1 MPFFKFSY
9 IGLLLIVRFWWDRF
23 TLMPV
28 PAEPGFF
35 FAYQIFKKSFTRNMT
50 PSDVPCVSVHYQPTH
65 NYVYYH
71 EQILKIYGNGMDPP
85 DFSEQPSHY
94 GNRTRVRRMVRKRE
108 SNALT
113 ARFCSNS

>member
-1 MPFFKFSY
+1 
-9 IGLLLIVRFWWDRF
+9 
-23 TLMPV
+23 
-28 PAEPGFF
+28 
-35 FAYQIFKKSFTRNMT
+35 MT

-113 ARFCSNS
+113 ARFCSNSEEYVYVFFSICDIVTEILKQKENTINVKKLR